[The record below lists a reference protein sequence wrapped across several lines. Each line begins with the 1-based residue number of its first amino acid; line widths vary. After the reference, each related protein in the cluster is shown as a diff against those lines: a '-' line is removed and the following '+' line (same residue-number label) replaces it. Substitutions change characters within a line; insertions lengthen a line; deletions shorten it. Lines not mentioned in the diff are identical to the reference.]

1 MHSDKKNLVII
12 LGPTGV
18 GKSRTALHLARR
30 FQGEVINCDSMQV
43 YRGFDIG
50 TDKLPSDSREGI
62 PHHLL
67 DIVEPSVQFTAADFV
82 RAADNAARDITARGR
97 LPLIT
102 GGTGLYLKALIE
114 GLFPEGHKDEN
125 IRRELEKEAQAHGL
139 EYLWH
144 QLEGVDPDYA
154 RKIGSRDRIRIF
166 RALEVYRAT
175 GLPLSSHFPLTRSH
189 VADFHL
195 IRIGLN
201 LDRTELYDRINQRV
215 ERMFAEGMVE
225 EVQGILASGVSD
237 SAPPFRALG
246 YRQVLRYL
254 KGELSEAEAVD
265 LTKRETRHYAK
276 RQMTWFRKM
285 EGIRWF
291 SPSEF
296 EAISEHIS
304 SSLD

>member
-1 MHSDKKNLVII
+1 MVII

-18 GKSRTALHLARR
+18 GKSRTALRLARR

-50 TDKLPSDSREGI
+50 TDKIPPDSREGI

-67 DIVEPSVQFTAADFV
+67 DIVPPSVQFTAADFV
-82 RAADNAARDITARGR
+82 RAADEAARDITARGR
-97 LPLIT
+97 VPLVT

-114 GLFPEGHKDEN
+114 GLFPEGRRDER
-125 IRRELEKEAQAHGL
+125 IRQKLEQEVRTNGL
-139 EYLWH
+139 EELWR
-144 QLEGVDPDYA
+144 QLERIDPDYA
-154 RKIGSRDRIRIF
+154 GKIGPHDRIRII

-175 GLPLSSHFPLTRSH
+175 GIPISGHFPRTRSR

-195 IRIGLN
+195 IRIGLR

-215 ERMFAEGMVE
+215 DRMFAEGIVA
-225 EVQGILASGVSD
+225 EVREILASGVRETS
-237 SAPPFRALG
+237 PPFRALG
-246 YRQVLRYL
+246 YRQVLRLL
-254 KGELSEAEAVD
+254 KGELTEAEAVD

-285 EGIRWF
+285 EGVRWF
-291 SPSEF
+291 SPLEP
-296 EAISEHIS
+296 ANIVEHIAAN
-304 SSLD
+304 LN